1 MAIVATNNRIL
12 VVEDEPGVRALIN
25 RILSREGYDVV
36 MASSGAEALR
46 LLDEMEDI
54 DLVVSDIVMPGM
66 KGTEMVRTIH
76 QDRPELPILYV
87 TGYPQEDDLTL
98 GPNERLLL
106 KPFNQR
112 DLLSNVSEALAGSA
126 Q

>member
-1 MAIVATNNRIL
+1 METKVTNNRIL

-36 MASSGAEALR
+36 MAASGSEALET
-46 LLDEMEDI
+46 LAELDDV

-66 KGTEMVRTIH
+66 KGTEMVRTMH
-76 QDRPELPILYV
+76 ENHPELPILYV
-87 TGYPQEDDLTL
+87 TGYPQEDNLTL

-112 DLLSNVSEALAGSA
+112 DLLSNVSDALSKTV
-126 Q
+126 